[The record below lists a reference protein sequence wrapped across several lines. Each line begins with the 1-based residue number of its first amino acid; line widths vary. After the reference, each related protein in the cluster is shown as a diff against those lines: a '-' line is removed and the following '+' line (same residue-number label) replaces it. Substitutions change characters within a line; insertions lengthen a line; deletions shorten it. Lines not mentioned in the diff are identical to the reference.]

1 MLIRYEDLVSDIK
14 KEILKL
20 INYLSGYF
28 EYKITDKLI
37 EEIER
42 NTSFENFKKL
52 ESDGKF
58 RENSVNETTGEK
70 RTFFNLGPKNNWEK
84 MLKKENSDKI
94 ETQFNNEMKEWG
106 YL

>member
-1 MLIRYEDLVSDIK
+1 MLLNKYNWTGLSNNEVPQLLSSWGNHYNSWKKFPKNYLLIRYEDLVLDIK

-37 EEIER
+37 EEIGR

-52 ESDGKF
+52 EI
-58 RENSVNETTGEK
+58 ELL
-70 RTFFNLGPKNNWEK
+70 FF
-84 MLKKENSDKI
+84 
-94 ETQFNNEMKEWG
+94 
-106 YL
+106 